1 MTCNRADRRHLAS
14 LHAEIA
20 LLNKILKNI
29 GYVKFCKNISKIHVI
44 SLAFKYDTDSDTW
57 ILVNARPCASCIRV
71 FSHFNPSGWMSYSD
85 DFSNI
90 ITDSIA
96 NLSNIATPSF
106 CDKYSQW
113 LVDKKIIYNAKNSN
127 NFITMNINRKD
138 TLNNINDGSKTI
150 EVRCVWPNNA
160 SKSISK
166 IKKGYV
172 INFSSNTF
180 ALVTKV
186 HKIKK
191 TTISN
196 ALKKI
201 DWSNTMPD
209 AANISD
215 VAHRLTDGCYSK
227 NISRFGSVCTVY
239 FIYFR
244 ILLTNLS

>member
-1 MTCNRADRRHLAS
+1 
-14 LHAEIA
+14 
-20 LLNKILKNI
+20 
-29 GYVKFCKNISKIHVI
+29 
-44 SLAFKYDTDSDTW
+44 
-57 ILVNARPCASCIRV
+57 
-71 FSHFNPSGWMSYSD
+71 
-85 DFSNI
+85 
-90 ITDSIA
+90 
-96 NLSNIATPSF
+96 
-106 CDKYSQW
+106 
-113 LVDKKIIYNAKNSN
+113 
-127 NFITMNINRKD
+127 MNINRKD

-150 EVRCVWPNNA
+150 EVRCVWHNNA

-201 DWSNTMPD
+201 DWSNIMPD

-215 VAHRLTDGCYSK
+215 VALRLADGCYSK
-227 NISRFGSVCTVY
+227 NISRFGSLCTVY